1 MHIGRFSFLIVSL
14 ASPILAQTVNFN
26 SPRTYSAVAVSTY
39 TADFNG
45 DGKPDLVALG
55 ESLLSVFLGNGD
67 GTFQALPRVGLG
79 DWLPDAF
86 CLAVGDFNGDGKP
99 DLAVAGKNDSG
110 SSIVYIMLG
119 NGDGTFQTPHGFA
132 VGADPYFIAVA
143 DLNGDGKLDLAVADS
158 SADSISILLGNGD
171 GTFQD
176 PAYYAVSEQPVSVA
190 VGDFNGDG
198 KPDLAVANYLTN
210 NVSILLGNG
219 DGTFQAGVTYAA
231 ERSPTSVA
239 AGDFNGDGK
248 LDLAVA
254 NFGSDTVSVLLGNGD
269 GTFQPQVAY
278 GVGDLPQVVAVADL
292 NGDGIPDLAVAGYV
306 GSSPFNSLLI
316 RLGNGDGT
324 FKAAVKY
331 EPGGTSL
338 AVADFNADGRPDI
351 AVGRGADNNNI
362 AILLG
367 TGGGEFAQ
375 PVDDGVSISPDYVV
389 AADFNGDGK
398 PDLVV
403 ANYGTNSV
411 SILLGEGKGMF
422 QPLVTYQVLKE
433 PTGIAVGDFN
443 GDGIPDLAIVGYSAN
458 AVYIMLGSG
467 DGTFAHQ
474 GTFEVGTGPES
485 VAVGDFNG
493 DGKLDLAVGNAGVG
507 SDASVS
513 ILLGNGDGTFQKQ
526 VAYPGPGLEGGYV
539 AVADFNGDGIL
550 DVAASFDGGLAIM
563 PGKGNGTFG
572 KFEVTAPGAPYN
584 GGSPMAVADFN
595 GDGKPDLVTGGNVFL
610 GGVGGTFTF
619 SKYLGFPGQAVAG
632 DFNGDGKLDIAQA
645 VIEGVSI
652 FTGNGDGT
660 FNSPVGFLTDMT
672 TLFGGGWSL
681 ATGDFN
687 GDGKL
692 DLAVTNYSSDNF
704 TVLTNTTP

>member
-1 MHIGRFSFLIVSL
+1 
-14 ASPILAQTVNFN
+14 
-26 SPRTYSAVAVSTY
+26 
-39 TADFNG
+39 
-45 DGKPDLVALG
+45 
-55 ESLLSVFLGNGD
+55 
-67 GTFQALPRVGLG
+67 
-79 DWLPDAF
+79 
-86 CLAVGDFNGDGKP
+86 
-99 DLAVAGKNDSG
+99 
-110 SSIVYIMLG
+110 
-119 NGDGTFQTPHGFA
+119 
-132 VGADPYFIAVA
+132 
-143 DLNGDGKLDLAVADS
+143 
-158 SADSISILLGNGD
+158 
-171 GTFQD
+171 
-176 PAYYAVSEQPVSVA
+176 
-190 VGDFNGDG
+190 
-198 KPDLAVANYLTN
+198 
-210 NVSILLGNG
+210 
-219 DGTFQAGVTYAA
+219 
-231 ERSPTSVA
+231 
-239 AGDFNGDGK
+239 
-248 LDLAVA
+248 
-254 NFGSDTVSVLLGNGD
+254 
-269 GTFQPQVAY
+269 
-278 GVGDLPQVVAVADL
+278 
-292 NGDGIPDLAVAGYV
+292 
-306 GSSPFNSLLI
+306 
-316 RLGNGDGT
+316 
-324 FKAAVKY
+324 
-331 EPGGTSL
+331 
-338 AVADFNADGRPDI
+338 
-351 AVGRGADNNNI
+351 
-362 AILLG
+362 
-367 TGGGEFAQ
+367 
-375 PVDDGVSISPDYVV
+375 
-389 AADFNGDGK
+389 
-398 PDLVV
+398 
-403 ANYGTNSV
+403 
-411 SILLGEGKGMF
+411 
-422 QPLVTYQVLKE
+422 
-433 PTGIAVGDFN
+433 
-443 GDGIPDLAIVGYSAN
+443 
-458 AVYIMLGSG
+458 MLGSG

-610 GGVGGTFTF
+610 GGVGG
-619 SKYLGFPGQAVAG
+619 
-632 DFNGDGKLDIAQA
+632 LDIAQA